1 MGHPLKKVIAYAVL
15 AIGAFLC
22 AAPFALLIVTSL
34 MTYQQSVTY
43 PPEWIPRPLTFE
55 NFVRAFISIPPEP
68 DTFENNLKAFLA
80 SPLLRYFGNSV
91 FVAVCTVVGQIVT
104 AAMAGYAFARLKF
117 RGRDVL
123 FFLVLTTMM
132 VPVQVNL
139 VPLFAMMAR
148 IGWTDTYWALIV
160 PDLAGAFGVFLLRQW
175 FLNMPQE
182 LEDAARIDG
191 CNPWQFFWR
200 VAMPTATPAI
210 ATLGIFQFLASWNT
224 FMWPLVVTNSDALF
238 TLPVGLAKFQN
249 QMAETTNWP
258 LLMAATTVAIVPAI
272 LVFML
277 LQRFFLKGLMEGAVK
292 G

>member
-1 MGHPLKKVIAYAVL
+1 MNRLKTIVAYTVL
-15 AIGAFLC
+15 AIGAFAC
-22 AAPFALLIVTSL
+22 AAPFALLIATSL
-34 MTYQQSVTY
+34 MTYQQSVTW
-43 PPEWIPRPLTFE
+43 PPEFIPKPATGE
-55 NFVRAFISIPPEP
+55 NY
-68 DTFENNLKAFLA
+68 LKAFTS
-80 SPLLRYFGNSV
+80 SPLVLYLANST
-91 FVAVCTVVGQIVT
+91 FVALATVLGQLVT
-104 AAMAGYAFARLKF
+104 GAMAGYAFARMRFK
-117 RGRDVL
+117 GRNVL
-123 FFLVLTTMM
+123 FFLLLTTMM

-148 IGWTDTYWALIV
+148 IGWVDTYWALII
-160 PDLAGAFGVFLLRQW
+160 PDLAGAFGVFLFRQW
-175 FLNMPQE
+175 FLNMPSE

-200 VAMPTATPAI
+200 VAIPTAMPAI
-210 ATLGIFQFLASWNT
+210 ATLGIFQFLSSWNT

-258 LLMAATTVAIVPAI
+258 LLMAATTVAIIPAI
-272 LVFML
+272 AVFVA